1 MIRRVYAAVVK
12 TIGQGPVYE
21 LVDVPQP
28 TKNQVQIQVIAAGIH
43 KVVRSIADGRHYVKV
58 KTLPFI
64 PGIDGVGTLP
74 DGKKVYFVNM
84 APPNGTMSQLVN
96 ADENMTIPLPENAD
110 PVHFAAIMNAGLAS
124 WTALTERA
132 QIKSGETV
140 LVLGVTGSS
149 GQMAAAS
156 ARLLGAKRVV
166 GVGRNKSLLNQLVAD
181 GTIDVSVP
189 LDDDDTKYQELIA
202 KEAADVDIVM
212 DFLWGRPTEIAM
224 AGIHSGRNDSSQHLR
239 WVQVGQMAGATI
251 QLNGGFLRSKNVELI
266 GSGIGPISMKQ
277 MLQSLQRMVPMV
289 VEGKLKTS
297 VLTIPLKDIES
308 KWQETADAKERVV
321 VVM

>member
-1 MIRRVYAAVVK
+1 MLRRVYAAVIK
-12 TIGQGPVYE
+12 TIGQAPAYE
-21 LVDVPQP
+21 LVDVSQP
-28 TKNQVQIQVIAAGIH
+28 TANQVQIQVIAAGIH

-96 ADENMTIPLPENAD
+96 ADKSLTISLPDNAD

-124 WTALTERA
+124 WVALTERA

-166 GVGRNKSLLNQLVAD
+166 GVGRNKVLLDQLVAD

-202 KEAADVDIVM
+202 KEAANVDIVM
-212 DFLWGRPTEIAM
+212 DFLWGRPTEVAM
-224 AGIHSGRNDSSQHLR
+224 AGIHAGRNDSAQRLR

-251 QLNGGFLRSKNVELI
+251 QLNGGFLRSKNVEMI

-277 MLQSLQRMVPMV
+277 MLQSLESMVPMV
-289 VEGKLKTS
+289 AEGKLKTS